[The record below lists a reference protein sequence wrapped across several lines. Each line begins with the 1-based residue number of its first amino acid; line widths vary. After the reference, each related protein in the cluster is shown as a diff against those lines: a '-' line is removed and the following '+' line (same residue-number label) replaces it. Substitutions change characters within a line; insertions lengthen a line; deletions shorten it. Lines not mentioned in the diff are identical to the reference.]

1 MRLNPRAYRDAPTEV
16 GQWSLIKCLSLITS
30 LIKRTKLGLI
40 KGTAKEPLVSMI
52 DHHSGHEAERLK
64 DR

>member
-1 MRLNPRAYRDAPTEV
+1 
-16 GQWSLIKCLSLITS
+16 LIKCLSLITS